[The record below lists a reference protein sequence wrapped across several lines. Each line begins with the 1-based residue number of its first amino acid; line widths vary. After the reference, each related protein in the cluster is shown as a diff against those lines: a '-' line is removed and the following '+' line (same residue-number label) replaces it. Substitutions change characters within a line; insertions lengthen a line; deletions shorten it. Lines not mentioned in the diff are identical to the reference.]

1 MTPEWRPRPARS
13 RDTRLEC
20 PEPQDMDVVSSFRRR
35 PLVISVLRD
44 AIPIHLEVAHRLL
57 DSVR

>member
-1 MTPEWRPRPARS
+1 
-13 RDTRLEC
+13 
-20 PEPQDMDVVSSFRRR
+20 MDVVSSFRRR

-57 DSVR
+57 DSARRLRKPVLPRR